1 MRTVLV
7 TGSTDGIGFETARQ
21 LLATGMHVLVH
32 GRSEAKATR
41 QANALASR
49 VPGGKSTP
57 VWGDLSR
64 MREVVALAEQVRL
77 VAPVLDVLINNA
89 GIYAQRR
96 AITEDGF
103 ELTMAVNHFAPY
115 LLTRLVGPSVSKAPA
130 GRIVTVSSMAHQ
142 SGDIDLD
149 DLMFENGFDAYSAY
163 ATSKLANI
171 LFTRALATRL
181 AGASSTRSSL
191 SGTSSS
197 GTSSSGTSSSGTSS
211 SGTSSSRTSS
221 SRTDVTANCLHPG
234 VIDTKLLHA
243 GFRIK
248 GSSVEKGARTSVYL
262 ATSEKVAGVSGKYFD
277 NCRETSPS
285 RQARND
291 ELGEALWA
299 ISERLVAEYL

>member
-197 GTSSSGTSSSGTSS
+197 GTSSSGTSSS
-211 SGTSSSRTSS
+211 RTSS

-299 ISERLVAEYL
+299 ISERLVADYL

>member
-49 VPGGKSTP
+49 VPGGKTTP
-57 VWGDLSR
+57 VWGDLSH

-197 GTSSSGTSSSGTSS
+197 GTSSFG
-211 SGTSSSRTSS
+211 
-221 SRTDVTANCLHPG
+221 TDVTANCLHPG
-234 VIDTKLLHA
+234 VINTKLLHA
-243 GFRIK
+243 GFSIK

-262 ATSEKVAGVSGKYFD
+262 ATSEKVAGVSGGYFD

-299 ISERLVAEYL
+299 ISERLVADYL

>member
-49 VPGGKSTP
+49 VPGGKTTP

-171 LFTRALATRL
+171 LFTSALATRL

-191 SGTSSS
+191 SG
-197 GTSSSGTSSSGTSS
+197 
-211 SGTSSSRTSS
+211 TSS